1 MSLSGRATR
10 TPPAAVTVPHGPSQA
25 PGTLPTVGDR
35 SLSPEETLLPAVLTR
50 TDAHQLCVGA
60 CEAAG
65 TFQSNLSTWG
75 GGAWASEA
83 NNGRLGQS
91 GVARGCEGL
100 PRSATPGH
108 RLSEPIAA
116 IKRAKISVHAL

>member
-35 SLSPEETLLPAVLTR
+35 SLSAEETLLPAVLTG
-50 TDAHQLCVGA
+50 TDAHELCLGA
-60 CEAAG
+60 CEAAR

-75 GGAWASEA
+75 GGAWASET
-83 NNGRLGQS
+83 NNGRLGHC
-91 GVARGCEGL
+91 GVARGCEGVGE
-100 PRSATPGH
+100 PG
-108 RLSEPIAA
+108 RGLGQG
-116 IKRAKISVHAL
+116 

>member
-35 SLSPEETLLPAVLTR
+35 SPSPEETLLPAVLTR
-50 TDAHQLCVGA
+50 TDAHQLCLGA

-83 NNGRLGQS
+83 NNGRLGHS
-91 GVARGCEGL
+91 GTARGCEGVGE
-100 PRSATPGH
+100 PG
-108 RLSEPIAA
+108 RGLGQG
-116 IKRAKISVHAL
+116 

>member
-35 SLSPEETLLPAVLTR
+35 SPSPEETLLPAVLTR
-50 TDAHQLCVGA
+50 TDAHQLCLGT

-65 TFQSNLSTWG
+65 TFQSNLGKWG
-75 GGAWASEA
+75 VGAWASEA
-83 NNGRLGQS
+83 NNGRLGHS
-91 GVARGCEGL
+91 GVARGCEGVGE
-100 PRSATPGH
+100 PG
-108 RLSEPIAA
+108 RGLGQG
-116 IKRAKISVHAL
+116 

>member
-50 TDAHQLCVGA
+50 TDAHQLCLGA

-65 TFQSNLSTWG
+65 TFQSNLSKWG
-75 GGAWASEA
+75 GGAWASPPLQDKVSQ
-83 NNGRLGQS
+83 NFKGS
-91 GVARGCEGL
+91 Y
-100 PRSATPGH
+100 H
-108 RLSEPIAA
+108 RILA
-116 IKRAKISVHAL
+116 